1 MDLTLSSTFGTQAS
15 ASVVLPLAGGHGD
28 VRVSLVPGEKA
39 GEGDGAVGLYR
50 TSQYVKLRA
59 SGTHQDAGA
68 PDVDEQ
74 PLLDEVLGVIWQQRT
89 LADELHPALDGELRL
104 P

>member
-1 MDLTLSSTFGTQAS
+1 MDSTLSSTFSTQAS

-39 GEGDGAVGLYR
+39 GEGDGAVGLHR

-74 PLLDEVLGVIWQQRT
+74 PLLDEVLGVVWQQRT